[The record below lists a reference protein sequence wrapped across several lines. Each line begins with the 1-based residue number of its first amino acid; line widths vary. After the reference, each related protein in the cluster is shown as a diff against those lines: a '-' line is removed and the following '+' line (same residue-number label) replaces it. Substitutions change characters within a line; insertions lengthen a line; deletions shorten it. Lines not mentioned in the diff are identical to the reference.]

1 MLLEGAFTQRRKGI
15 QKVLELI
22 NCEGEEVASCDDTNF
37 ILNFPTGYGKTT
49 LSIELARWLS
59 TRTTTNFARLIH
71 VVPTR
76 ALVEDIAK
84 RARGL
89 NYAVQYSFAP
99 SELKSPNFLAKFVI
113 TTYDSFLLNLYK
125 ASIGEPFS
133 VHGHYDLPRF
143 SIYTSL
149 VHFDEFHLMNEG
161 NSWTSL
167 IGAIKHLTKV
177 GVNFMLSSATP
188 SRSVEEKI
196 IENSRNITKVS
207 VVRNYGDS
215 VKGRNCKEMSEGE
228 YECYTAEKRTPY
240 RVVEV
245 VEDLNVPDIDIEL
258 INGEEE
264 IPKVIE
270 GRTIIVVNT
279 VERAISLYDKL
290 KQQQL
295 KPCLIHS
302 RFRISDRMKINL
314 HECEI
319 IISTQ
324 VIEVGVNISA
334 DVMIT
339 EQAPLPSIVQR
350 VGRLLRYNE
359 REKGTLYI
367 WRTGEYAPYDKD
379 EVIRT
384 LNALSNDDVCLKDPY
399 GCHGKRGYAEI
410 IDNVIKEPQVNYKLL
425 KELEEISIN
434 PFLTKKDLE
443 KVLEDYCTLTNS
455 FIINLALDKPSSL
468 EDLIPFSGEMIDK
481 APLVREGNKVLAY
494 FEKYISNGDI
504 DNVEI
509 IEDYIEFKDWKDL
522 CKKYR
527 KPIED
532 KDGRKL
538 LLALKVDSSFYDN
551 ERGLRLK

>member
-1 MLLEGAFTQRRKGI
+1 MYLGEGLTQHRKGI
-15 QKVLELI
+15 QKVLELMD
-22 NCEGEEVASCDDTNF
+22 CKGEEVADCNNVNF

-49 LSIELARWLS
+49 LSVELARWLS

-167 IGAIKHLTKV
+167 IGAIRHLTKV
-177 GVNFMLSSATP
+177 GVNFILSSATP
-188 SRSVEEKI
+188 SRSIEEKI
-196 IENSRNITKVS
+196 IENSKNIVKVS

-215 VKGRNCKEMSEGE
+215 IKGRKCEDVDKGE
-228 YECYTAEKRTPY
+228 YICYTAERKTPY
-240 RVVEV
+240 KVVEV
-245 VEDLNVPDIDIEL
+245 AEDLRVPDIDIRQ
-258 INGEEE
+258 ITSEEE
-264 IPKVIE
+264 IPKVID

-290 KQQQL
+290 RQL

-302 RFRISDRMKINL
+302 RFRISDRMRINL
-314 HECEI
+314 DECEV

-324 VIEVGVNISA
+324 VIEVGVNISSE
-334 DVMIT
+334 VMIT

-367 WRTGEYAPYDKD
+367 WKTGEYAPYDKD
-379 EVIRT
+379 EVART
-384 LNALSNDDVCLKDPY
+384 LEVLSNNNICLKDPY
-399 GCHGKRGYAEI
+399 SCHGKRGYAEI
-410 IDNVIKEPQVNYKLL
+410 IDYVINQPQVDYELL
-425 KELEEISIN
+425 NQLERLSIN
-434 PFLTKKDLE
+434 PFLTKKDLK
-443 KVLEDYCTLTNS
+443 KVLEEYCTLTNS
-455 FIINLALDKPSSL
+455 FIVNLALDRPNSL

-481 APLVREGNKVLAY
+481 APLVRKGNKVLAY
-494 FEKYISNGDI
+494 FERYTSNGAI
-504 DNVEI
+504 DNIEI
-509 IEDYIEFKDWKDL
+509 IEDYIEFRDWKDL

-527 KPIED
+527 EPIED
-532 KDGRKL
+532 YDGKKL
-538 LLALKVDSSFYDN
+538 LIALKVDNSFYDS